1 MPLTKEGQIWKEIK
15 AIWSCNGA
23 TDEQVKQLK
32 ELIIEY
38 KAQNLSL
45 EEKNRKLERENLF
58 RKQENIANTGRNRK
72 FLTFPPPCSGEKLK
86 IQHDTPDRHDFG
98 FAQVD

>member
-58 RKQENIANTGRNRK
+58 RKQENIANTGRI
-72 FLTFPPPCSGEKLK
+72 EKLESDWK
-86 IQHDTPDRHDFG
+86 ILYGSLKSSGWF
-98 FAQVD
+98 